1 MENTTFPTGY
11 DDITVMANATSLRP
25 LLHGDPKPPE
35 GCMVVAQGDFTPW
48 DNPDNLVSSRVE
60 NAVGAAV
67 AVVFLPVLFLVG
79 TPANVVNA
87 VVFWRQGLKE
97 RINVCL
103 FSLSIA
109 DLAYMVHSFLL
120 NVDRLYLQFAH
131 TPQLGLVF
139 KFIVDHKLVGFRGL
153 SWVSGFLST
162 LIACERCF
170 CVVSPLRSKTVLRT
184 GTTAVL
190 IVLSSLLIL
199 AGFFLVCTRWS
210 IACVFDPLTGTVS
223 DTVYGSEFYTQNRN
237 LLDILD
243 GFVYGLVL
251 PGLYVTI
258 VSVTTV
264 LTSLR
269 LRKMAEW
276 REQTSSASVSSREV
290 ALTRM
295 LIGISVLYVVCTLPI
310 LTLGLCILFVPDIS
324 LKGRYYN
331 TFNLMVSVFEL
342 FSYINASVN
351 FFVYC
356 FLGSKYKE
364 TLKEMFRCGGKVV
377 KRTGE
382 REKRIEAEISE
393 VVTEISAMSDP

>member
-184 GTTAVL
+184 GTTPPSSCPRSSSWPASSWCARGGASPASL
-190 IVLSSLLIL
+190 I
-199 AGFFLVCTRWS
+199 R
-210 IACVFDPLTGTVS
+210 
-223 DTVYGSEFYTQNRN
+223 
-237 LLDILD
+237 
-243 GFVYGLVL
+243 
-251 PGLYVTI
+251 
-258 VSVTTV
+258 
-264 LTSLR
+264 
-269 LRKMAEW
+269 
-276 REQTSSASVSSREV
+276 
-290 ALTRM
+290 
-295 LIGISVLYVVCTLPI
+295 
-310 LTLGLCILFVPDIS
+310 
-324 LKGRYYN
+324 
-331 TFNLMVSVFEL
+331 
-342 FSYINASVN
+342 
-351 FFVYC
+351 
-356 FLGSKYKE
+356 
-364 TLKEMFRCGGKVV
+364 
-377 KRTGE
+377 
-382 REKRIEAEISE
+382 
-393 VVTEISAMSDP
+393 